1 MQSIIKSTLLAV
13 IAIGFTYA
21 SDLQAEA
28 TSSSKTHFIGEK
40 FTEHQAKRHRPKAPH
55 TKKHRRPHEGGSP

>member
-1 MQSIIKSTLLAV
+1 MQSIIKSALLAI
-13 IAIGFTYA
+13 IAVGFTYA

-28 TSSSKTHFIGEK
+28 ANSSKTFMVGQK
-40 FTEHQAKRHRPKAPH
+40 FMKLDAKRHKPKAPH